1 MNARDPALAVCEPGQ
16 GAPLGASCLTLQGR
30 EGVNFAVHSSDAER
44 VEVCLFDESGLRE
57 VARWSLPG
65 RTGAV
70 WHGFV
75 PGITCGQLYGLRAH
89 GPYRPASGQRFNP
102 AKLLIDPFARA
113 LEGSTDQLALE
124 RDYVGPLARDPL
136 LRNAAPDPHDN
147 AARIPKARVLNL
159 AQELR
164 AGAAIAPG
172 PQVPLS
178 QTVLYEAHVKGLTQ
192 RHPDVAPALRGRY
205 AGVVSAPLLAHYRRL
220 GITTLCLLPVQ
231 LHVTQAHLLAGGPSN
246 DWGNNTLGYFVPEPC
261 YASGQFAD
269 ARVEFRHMVDTLH
282 RNGLEVVLDVV
293 YNHSAEGDAVGP
305 TLSWRGLDNA
315 SWYALD
321 EAGQHLDFSGCGNGF
336 NLGQPCARTLVL
348 ESLRWWVQAFGVD
361 GFRFDLAS
369 ALGRGARAPHR
380 FEASSE
386 LLRAIALDPVLAHVK
401 CIAEPWDL
409 GPDGYQLGR
418 FPSGW
423 HEWNDRFRDS
433 TRAFWL
439 GFDCTRG
446 EFARRFTASGDL
458 FDHDG
463 RGPLDSVNLITA
475 HDGMTLADLTSY
487 PHRHKHPR
495 DKGAGRRDGRDNSF
509 SANAGVEGPTTRADV
524 LALRGQWRRALLT
537 TLLCAQGMPQLL
549 AGDEFGHSQR
559 GNNHAYCQD
568 GELSWLDWDGADH
581 ALTDFVASAVRLRH
595 EHPALRHARWF
606 EVAAP
611 QGAATTGIRWRK
623 PDGSALT
630 TNDWDDPDERG
641 LACLIEVTDAAQ
653 PPTER
658 WLLLFHPTGPARTFQ
673 LPPGSWR
680 RVLDSAAALALP
692 LAQWASA
699 ELCRETCEVSSPALL
714 ALVQI
719 VAPSGAALDLSIVP
733 EVCDAQR

>member
-1 MNARDPALAVCEPGQ
+1 MNARDTALTVCESGQ
-16 GAPLGASCLTLQGR
+16 SAPMGAHCTTLQGR
-30 EGVNFAVHSSDAER
+30 EGVNFAVHSHEAER
-44 VEVCLFDESGLRE
+44 VEVCLYDASGSQE
-57 VARWSLPG
+57 IARLSLPG

-89 GPYRPASGQRFNP
+89 GSYRPASGQRFNP

-113 LEGSTDQLALE
+113 LEGPTGQLALE
-124 RDYVGPLARDPL
+124 RDYMEPPQRDSL
-136 LRNAAPDPHDN
+136 LLDVAPDPHDN
-147 AARIPKARVLNL
+147 AVRIPKARVLDL
-159 AQELR
+159 AAELQ
-164 AGAAIAPG
+164 AGAALTPG
-172 PQVPLS
+172 PQVPLA

-192 RHPDVAPALRGRY
+192 RHPDVPPILRGSY
-205 AGVVSAPLLAHYRRL
+205 AGLASAPLLAHYRRL

-231 LHVTQAHLLAGGPSN
+231 LHVTEAHLLARGLRN
-246 DWGNNTLGYFVPEPC
+246 YWGYNTLGYFVPEPG
-261 YASGQFAD
+261 YASGQFAHD
-269 ARVEFRHMVDTLH
+269 RAEFRHMVDALH

-293 YNHSAEGDAVGP
+293 YNHSAEGDTFGP

-321 EAGQHLDFSGCGNGF
+321 EAGQYLNFSGCGNSF

-369 ALGRGARAPHR
+369 ALGRGARRPHR

-386 LLRAIALDPVLAHVK
+386 LLRAIALDPVLARVK

-409 GPDGYQLGR
+409 GPDGYQLGQ

-446 EFARRFTASGDL
+446 EFARRFTASSDR
-458 FDHDG
+458 FEHDG
-463 RGPLDSVNLITA
+463 RSPLDSVNLITA
-475 HDGMTLADLTSY
+475 HDGMTLADLTSCAQ
-487 PHRHKHPR
+487 KHNC
-495 DKGAGRRDGRDNSF
+495 DNDEDNRDGRDDNF
-509 SANAGVEGPTTRADV
+509 SANAGVEGPTTRSDV
-524 LALRGQWRRALLT
+524 LALRAQWRRALLT
-537 TLLCAQGMPQLL
+537 TLLCAQGLPQLL

-559 GNNHAYCQD
+559 GNNNAYCQD
-568 GELSWLDWDGADH
+568 NELSWLDWEGADH
-581 ALTDFVASAVRLRH
+581 ALTDFVASAIRLRH
-595 EHPALRHARWF
+595 DHAALRHARWF
-606 EVAAP
+606 DGGAS
-611 QGAATTGIRWRK
+611 QAATAADIRWRN

-630 TNDWDDPDERG
+630 TSDWDDPKERS
-641 LACLIEVTDAAQ
+641 LACLIEVTDAAA

-658 WLLLFHPTGPARTFQ
+658 WLLLFHPAGPARTFH

-699 ELCRETCEVSSPALL
+699 DICQEFCEVPSPALL

-719 VAPSGAALDLSIVP
+719 VAPPTPEGA
-733 EVCDAQR
+733 